1 MVVQIETVIV
11 RPGREHLYGASA
23 AQRDMKELSEKFE
36 GLVGRNLVVV
46 FNFSDATSI
55 SGSYLRATIG
65 WCLNCGKMYA
75 DGVTRSDF
83 SDPWGLRPIAFYP
96 LVTVKSRETI
106 WEIHDFLKHREMACL
121 LVTPDEEP
129 PFKAVEILGNLD
141 EFLLLTMQRVAAVG
155 SASAQSLKDASNEK
169 ITVGGWS
176 NRLTALLA
184 QRLVLREK
192 EGKTWKYQTL
202 GKEIKT
208 WD

>member
-23 AQRDMKELSEKFE
+23 AQRDMEELSEKFE
-36 GLVGRNLVVV
+36 KFVGSNLVVL
-46 FNFSDATSI
+46 FDFSDATSI

-65 WCLNCGKMYA
+65 WCLNCGKMHVEGA
-75 DGVTRSDF
+75 TRSDF
-83 SDPWGLRPIAFYP
+83 SDSWGLRPIALYP
-96 LVTVKSRETI
+96 LVAAKARETI

-121 LVTPDEEP
+121 LVNQEEQP
-129 PFKAVEILGNLD
+129 PFEAVEILGSLD
-141 EFLLLTMQRVAAVG
+141 EFLLLTMHKISAMG
-155 SASAQSLKDASNEK
+155 SASAQSLKDASKEK

-184 QRLVLREK
+184 QRLVLRHK
-192 EGKTWKYQTL
+192 EGKTWKYEIL
-202 GKEIKT
+202 GKEQKL